1 MSMTEPAVSIVIPV
15 YNGERYL
22 IECVDSLRR
31 QHLEDIEII
40 LANDGSTDGTAELCD
55 CCAAQDS
62 RIKVLHLPHTGLS
75 ATRNR
80 GLEEAAGRFVAF
92 VDADDWVDK
101 QMYQHMLD
109 TITKKQADMVM
120 CAHVNYDG
128 VRDHSVAYP
137 WQHETI
143 FQSED
148 IPAKLL
154 TAIVS
159 PINLQGGLQPRV
171 WGTVWKCLFDRQ
183 FVLRNGIH
191 FPTSFPF
198 SQDVIFLLD
207 VLLHLQKAVFI
218 NAAYY
223 HYRNNPHQPSGI
235 TQRYNP
241 NVYIDQKRVQQYMQ
255 AIVEQ
260 VGLAD
265 RMTAQMDWRNIN
277 TVVKGINNL
286 CLKDSPL
293 SWRGRVTQAKK
304 YLLESEYDLSF
315 DHIGTTYH
323 PAKEKIVLAAMRY
336 GLVSLFITYKSWRN
350 RLL

>member
-1 MSMTEPAVSIVIPV
+1 MSMTEPAVSIVVPV

-22 IECVDSLRR
+22 VECVDSLRR

-40 LANDGSTDGTAELCD
+40 LADDGSTDRTAELCD
-55 CCAAQDS
+55 CCAAEDS
-62 RIKVLHLPHTGLS
+62 RIKVLHLSHAGLS
-75 ATRNR
+75 TTRNR
-80 GLEEAAGRFVAF
+80 GMEGAAGRFIAF
-92 VDADDWVDK
+92 VDADDRVDEK
-101 QMYQHMLD
+101 MYQHMLD
-109 TITKKQADMVM
+109 TITKQKADMVM

-128 VRDHSVAYP
+128 VRDHKVAYP
-137 WQHETI
+137 WKHETV
-143 FQSED
+143 FEADD
-148 IPAKLL
+148 IRDRLL

-159 PINLQGGLQPRV
+159 PINLKGGLQPRV
-171 WGTVWKCLFDRQ
+171 WGTIWKCLFDRQ
-183 FVLRNGIH
+183 FISQHGLS
-191 FPTSFPF
+191 FPPGFPF

-207 VLLHLQKAVFI
+207 VLLQLQKAVFI
-218 NAAYY
+218 NAPYY
-223 HYRNNPHQPSGI
+223 HYRNDPHQPSGV

-241 NVYIDQKRVQQYMQ
+241 DVYLDQKRVQQYMQ
-255 AIVEQ
+255 AVVSH

-265 RMTAQMDWRNIN
+265 RMTAQMDWRNMN

-293 SWRGRVTQAKK
+293 SWRERVTRAKH
-304 YLLESEYDLSF
+304 YLLESEYNRSF
-315 DHIGTTYH
+315 DQIGTAYH